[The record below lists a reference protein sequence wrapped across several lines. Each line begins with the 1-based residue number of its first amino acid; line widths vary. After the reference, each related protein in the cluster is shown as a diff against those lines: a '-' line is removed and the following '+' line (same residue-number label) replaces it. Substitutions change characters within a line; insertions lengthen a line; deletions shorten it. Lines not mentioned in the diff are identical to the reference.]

1 MSKAE
6 QETIITFNAADKMA
20 NIWTSDPIW
29 MRKLEAL
36 GGKNNGLSV
45 ELDVPKTAIANQLT
59 AGLSAKQ

>member
-36 GGKNNGLSV
+36 GGTNNGHSV
-45 ELDVPKTAIANQLT
+45 ELDVPKTAIKVLQ
-59 AGLSAKQ
+59 G

>member
-36 GGKNNGLSV
+36 GGKNNGLSA
-45 ELDVPKTAIANQLT
+45 ELDVPKTAIKVSQ
-59 AGLSAKQ
+59 G